1 MRKTV
6 FLLLLGVCAVSL
18 QALEYKF
25 WNAKGIQ
32 CQIVAPAK
40 PDAREKEGIALL
52 QNSFLAMGKVKLA
65 AAAAPASGKVNIHI
79 GRTAAGKK
87 VLDAAGKID
96 QDGFIISPVDSS
108 NLVIT
113 GRGSLGTLYGVMEF
127 LEHYAGVMWVWPGKY
142 GTVMP
147 VKKSFAADVKFQRE
161 EPAFRVR
168 QLGVDA
174 SMAHYFRFAI
184 RGTDDERAQYSH
196 NINKTM
202 PPALW
207 EKHPEYFNMLNG
219 KRNKPVKMKR
229 QACTSNPEVVKIFIN
244 GAKRYFKRFP
254 NRESFSVAQSD
265 GGHFCEC
272 PQCRALDVPG
282 VKGVTDRYFTFVNQV
297 ADGIRKE
304 YPGKFIA
311 SLAYGD
317 GTQDPP
323 SKISLRPNVIPC
335 IVVPSMTD
343 PLQSV
348 TAWAKKAPSLYAYF
362 HLHGRDNPKLHARAF
377 ADYVRFLKKN
387 KVVGICGEL
396 HPALPRLNGSYEIDG
411 PRSWL
416 VAKLVWNP
424 DRDHEALL
432 KEFCKKFYGPAAAPM
447 ERYYQALEK
456 AWNRQKN
463 VYDFR
468 VDYDNSGFQVYT
480 PGDMETLV
488 KCVREAEKL
497 AGNNA
502 EVKGRL
508 NALKSRLFP
517 RAAYYCFV
525 GMKKDLSPENVAARI
540 ARARQLNPAQPLL
553 YLPADEAEAADAAFR
568 KLPAGKIASL
578 LSTTPEFAFFDRS
591 GAKYVNL
598 CRNPGFEKKAKSKR
612 KAPDGADWKK
622 IDAADWSSWIGVYT
636 PGSVSVSASAARTGK
651 KGVLFDGCQA
661 ATVNYV
667 IPVVPGER
675 YRVSGWFKGKG
686 QISANFKGKDRKW
699 LHKSS
704 FVKSAPSAGKGAFE
718 KVSFTFVVP
727 PKAAQCSLLFGV
739 RDQKK
744 GEKTFLDDVEIV
756 RFGSK

>member
-96 QDGFIISPVDSS
+96 QDGFIISPVDSK
-108 NLVIT
+108 NLVIA
-113 GRGSLGTLYGVMEF
+113 GKSSLGTLFGVMEF
-127 LEHYAGVMWVWPGKY
+127 LERYAGVMWVWPGKY

-147 VKKSFAADVKFQRE
+147 PKKSFAADVKFQRE
-161 EPAFRVR
+161 EPAFRIR
-168 QLGVDA
+168 QMGVDA
-174 SMAHYFRFAI
+174 SMAHFFRFAV
-184 RGTDDERAQYSH
+184 RGSDDERAQYSH

-202 PPALW
+202 PPKLW

-229 QACTSNPEVVKIFIN
+229 QACTSNPEVIKIFID
-244 GAKRYFKRFP
+244 GAKRYFRRYP

-282 VKGVTDRYFTFVNQV
+282 VKGVTDRYFTFANQV

-304 YPGKFIA
+304 FPGKFIA

-317 GTQDPP
+317 GTQEPP
-323 SKISLRPNVIPC
+323 SKITLRPNVIPC
-335 IVVPSMTD
+335 VVIPSMPH
-343 PLQSV
+343 PLRSV
-348 TAWAKKAPSLYAYF
+348 EGWAKKAGSLYAYF

-396 HPALPRLNGSYEIDG
+396 HPALPKLNGSYEIDG

-424 DRDHEALL
+424 DRDPAMLL

-447 ERYYQALEK
+447 ERYYQVLEK
-456 AWNRQKN
+456 AWSRLKN

-480 PGDMETLV
+480 PGDMEAMC

-497 AGNNA
+497 AGKNA
-502 EVKGRL
+502 EVRGRI

-517 RAAYYCFV
+517 RAAYYCFI
-525 GMKKDLSPENVAARI
+525 GMKNDTAPEKVAARI
-540 ARARQLNPAQPLL
+540 EKARQLNPAKPMQ
-553 YLPADEAEAADAAFR
+553 YLPASEAEAVDAAFR
-568 KLPAGKIASL
+568 KLPASRITSL
-578 LSTTPEFAFFDRS
+578 LTKTPELALFDRA
-591 GAKYVNL
+591 GARHVNL
-598 CRNPGFEKKAKSKR
+598 CRNPGFEKKGKG
-612 KAPDGADWKK
+612 KAPSGADWKK
-622 IDAADWSSWIGVYT
+622 IDALNWSSWIGVYT
-636 PGSVSVSASAARTGK
+636 PGSVAVSSSAARTGK
-651 KGVLFDGCQA
+651 RGVIFDGCQA

-667 IPVVPGER
+667 IPVIPGER
-675 YRVSGWFKGKG
+675 YRITAYFKGKG
-686 QISANFKGKDRKW
+686 GTVSANFKGKDRKW

-704 FVKSAPSAGKGAFE
+704 FVKSVPSSGKGAFE
-718 KVSFTFVVP
+718 KVTLTFVVP
-727 PKAAQCSLLFGV
+727 PKAAQSSLLFGV

-744 GEKTFLDDVEIV
+744 GEKLFLDDVEII
-756 RFGSK
+756 RFGDK